1 MRCLVCGEKVARL
14 RYWKTKSE
22 FCSDEHAEAHK
33 RQTLDRLM
41 QSQEELL
48 TRPAPPPLPIG
59 DDSAPILPDL
69 GTSSSEGSGVEGAA
83 ADTTPRIDRSHRF
96 PAAQDETLAEQP
108 ASDFASDGGLFLEAE
123 DSAGTG
129 SEKTESAQPAVYDS
143 AEGVPAELND
153 PLQRRMEATDRRPIF
168 DGSEL
173 AAGGQ
178 QPAREQRR
186 FEGSDENPL
195 GGAAGEGAGA
205 ESSGDHDAVLERLM
219 GGADDERPAL
229 SDLLGDSQ
237 EETEREPDL
246 QEVLEP
252 LGVSQQETSAS
263 PDFSLQELLDR
274 LGPPQPP
281 AVDAA
286 TVQVTELGE
295 GTLDF
300 TEELMPPVAPDEHAW
315 HDAAEGSGGSVDL
328 ATPWR
333 IHEPAIASYE
343 GAPPTAPETFDSIAP
358 CRPQG
363 IVAGGR
369 TGTFSGPGTNWV
381 TIEPYFTELSAP
393 VFEQVED
400 FAGHEA
406 VDDTVAPAFQVS
418 VPSFDARPVYST
430 GLAAWLSRVNETPD
444 TSEMRDVP
452 VGSWQPD
459 IASGKPQGI
468 VAEGRTETLSGP
480 AAKLVT
486 IEPHFSGLSSPAFEQ
501 IEDFAPREAVGETA
515 FRPLQ
520 VSVPS
525 FDVQPVHSA
534 GLAAWSSRMNETP
547 DLIGTLDAPGSWQ
560 PEGCS
565 ARASAPSISPVVP
578 NPGTGFAGS
587 TSVLFGLRPI
597 EWTSLR
603 LTAVTLRF
611 EDACGVEPVE
621 VAEDL
626 NSPSSGCRVPGF
638 TIVPIPGESCRQ
650 GITLADMLCD
660 AKPEAGVNPEA
671 MVEGAPAVANW
682 TGSAEQPRRNIGVP
696 MNLLTGAI
704 RGVRQCPQFGYLLKS
719 VAGEALMQGMQ
730 PWDTAGIL
738 PVLAI
743 NEWLS
748 QPEPF
753 SVLQLESREAALD
766 AIGPAAAV
774 YAPADLDPCEYAYY
788 GG

>member
-1 MRCLVCGEKVARL
+1 
-14 RYWKTKSE
+14 
-22 FCSDEHAEAHK
+22 
-33 RQTLDRLM
+33 M

-59 DDSAPILPDL
+59 GDSGPILPDL

-83 ADTTPRIDRSHRF
+83 ADTTPRIDRSHRL
-96 PAAQDETLAEQP
+96 PAAQDATLAEQP
-108 ASDFASDGGLFLEAE
+108 ASDFATDGDLLGSLDTSRAGPAAE
-123 DSAGTG
+123 DSGTTG

-143 AEGVPAELND
+143 AEGAPEELND
-153 PLQRRMEATDRRPIF
+153 PLQRLMEATDRRPIF
-168 DGSEL
+168 DEPEL
-173 AAGGQ
+173 TAGGL
-178 QPAREQRR
+178 QPEPEQRR
-186 FEGSDENPL
+186 FEENDENPL
-195 GGAAGEGAGA
+195 GGAPDEGAGA

-219 GGADDERPAL
+219 GGAEERPEI
-229 SDLLGDSQ
+229 SDLLGDFQ

-252 LGVSQQETSAS
+252 LESSQQETSAS
-263 PDFSLQELLDR
+263 PDFSVQELLDR

-286 TVQVTELGE
+286 TVHLTEMGE

-300 TEELMPPVAPDEHAW
+300 SEELMPPVAPDEHAW

-363 IVAGGR
+363 IVAGDR
-369 TGTFSGPGTNWV
+369 TATFSGPGTNWL
-381 TIEPYFTELSAP
+381 TIGPYFAELSVP
-393 VFEQVED
+393 VFGQVED

-406 VDDTVAPAFQVS
+406 VDDTVVPAFQVS

-459 IASGKPQGI
+459 MASGKPQGI

-480 AAKLVT
+480 VAKLVT
-486 IEPHFSGLSSPAFEQ
+486 IEPHFSGLSASVFEP
-501 IEDFAPREAVGETA
+501 IEDFARHEAVGETV

-560 PEGCS
+560 PEGGS
-565 ARASAPSISPVVP
+565 ARASAPSISPIVP

-611 EDACGVEPVE
+611 ENACEVEPVE
-621 VAEDL
+621 VAENL
-626 NSPSSGCRVPGF
+626 NSPSSGYRVPGF

-671 MVEGAPAVANW
+671 RLEQGVPAVANW

-696 MNLLTGAI
+696 TNLLTGAI
-704 RGVRQCPQFGYLLKS
+704 RGVRQFPQFGYLLMKS
-719 VAGEALMQGMQ
+719 GAGEALMQGMQ

-753 SVLQLESREAALD
+753 SVLQLESPEAALD
-766 AIGPAAAV
+766 AIGPAAAI